1 MYITIK
7 NGSPIK
13 LRNKINNKV
22 YECIIFM
29 IQSTLLGKINDE
41 TLEAYCELNV
51 ASDEQ
56 FVFYI
61 LLMLLM
67 NLFTFQRL
75 LYL

>member
-1 MYITIK
+1 M
-7 NGSPIK
+7 
-13 LRNKINNKV
+13 
-22 YECIIFM
+22 M
-29 IQSTLLGKINDE
+29 QSTLSGKINDE

-51 ASDEQ
+51 ASDEN

-61 LLMLLM
+61 LHLQLM